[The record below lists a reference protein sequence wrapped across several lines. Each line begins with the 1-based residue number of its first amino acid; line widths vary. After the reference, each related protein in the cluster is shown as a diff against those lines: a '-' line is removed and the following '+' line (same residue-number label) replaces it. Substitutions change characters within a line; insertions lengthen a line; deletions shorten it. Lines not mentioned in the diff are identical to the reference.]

1 MLHFIDVFGQQTLGQ
16 RQDVGG
22 TLAQRAPGQGEH
34 RQTIV
39 KILAEAP
46 RRHLTREVAI
56 GGGDHTN
63 VQCDRFARPNP
74 FDLALLQHTQQF
86 GLEPQGHFGNF
97 IEQNG
102 AAVGLLELAGL
113 RGNGAGEGALLVPE
127 QSRFEHV
134 VRDRCAVDRNERL
147 TGAMGMLVDVTR
159 QHFLAR
165 ARLARD
171 QHRGIAARDPRRQ
184 LE

>member
-1 MLHFIDVFGQQTLGQ
+1 MLHLIDVPGQQTLSQ
-16 RQDVGG
+16 RQNVSGA
-22 TLAQRAPGQGEH
+22 LAQRTPGQRKH
-34 RQTIV
+34 RQAIIEV
-39 KILAEAP
+39 FAKAP
-46 RRHLTREVAI
+46 RRHFTRQVAV
-56 GGGDHTN
+56 GGRHHAN
-63 VQCDRFARPNP
+63 IQRDRFTRPHP
-74 FDLALLQHTQQF
+74 LDLALLQHAQQF

-97 IEQNG
+97 VEQNG